1 MLMSL
6 TMRLL
11 PTPPEDSRGVTS
23 VVAIPTPSF
32 NERAKRPC
40 PWFYGMQMK
49 NVPLYGGMADLSRRM
64 ARQKRG
70 GTCFETGKM
79 FGNSRFSRYASVV
92 KNCAMWRNLLYR
104 DTSNSAG
111 GVFFSSA

>member
-32 NERAKRPC
+32 NSGARL
-40 PWFYGMQMK
+40 
-49 NVPLYGGMADLSRRM
+49 PLAGFSIAGNETFHYTARSRGC
-64 ARQKRG
+64 RG
-70 GTCFETGKM
+70 ESPDGSGRGTCFGTGDVRKLKFRSLR
-79 FGNSRFSRYASVV
+79 FGRKELRHVAELIIS
-92 KNCAMWRNLLYR
+92 
-104 DTSNSAG
+104 
-111 GVFFSSA
+111 